1 MADEDARARWARL
14 VELFDAAGPETEDE
28 ARAELRAAGLD
39 PVLVRARM
47 QAFAAEQSGRTARA
61 GSERCAAEVTAGGAA
76 TEARPL
82 PWVRREEDR
91 WVCDRAVAAQQRD
104 ERSWL
109 SLDFSDHGLG
119 GGMRV
124 GLFVAAGPDGQHA
137 LTVEWDAAFFHPPGF
152 LLSLWRCGEQRPF
165 FQRNIGSGYSGSVIL
180 TAASLGL
187 DPARTPLKFA
197 IDPDDHPGEA
207 QH

>member
-1 MADEDARARWARL
+1 MADEDARVQWARL
-14 VELFDAAGPETEDE
+14 VALFDEAGPETEAE
-28 ARAELRAAGLD
+28 VRAELRAAGLD

-47 QAFAAEQSGRTARA
+47 QAFAADQDARA
-61 GSERCAAEVTAGGAA
+61 ARAAGEQNDAKATAGGAA

-82 PWVRREEDR
+82 PWVRREQDR
-91 WVCDRAVAAQQRD
+91 WVCDRAVAAQQCD

-109 SLDFSDHGLG
+109 SLDFSGRGLG

-124 GLFVAAGPDGQHA
+124 GLFVAAGPDGEHA

-152 LLSLWRCGEQRPF
+152 LLSLWRCGEQQPF
-165 FQRNIGSGYSGSVIL
+165 FRRNIGSGYSGSVIL